1 LSDRNLQ
8 KYLVQLILLGIL
20 KIDDKWTMQDGWKG
34 EPAAVGMSG

>member
-1 LSDRNLQ
+1 VIGIYK
-8 KYLVQLILLGIL
+8 KYHVQLILLGIL